1 MLENGNNEHLN
12 RLYNVS
18 IYDMENEHKHEDHQK
33 EMFELNVLDMQL
45 RQMEQQALMLEQQ
58 IAELTTVNAS
68 LDELKK
74 SKKNQ
79 KVLFP
84 ISRDIF
90 AEGILENSNEV
101 LVNIG
106 SKTIARKSI
115 EEAKKINEKQI
126 EIFAEASENISREM
140 QRIVMR
146 IREIEQAASCQ

>member
-74 SKKNQ
+74 AKKNQ

-84 ISRDIF
+84 VSRDIF